1 MRFAVL
7 VVFAAVLIGCGRD
20 MIYAMK
26 PDQSGRYAEVHF
38 ASPSGTRV
46 AVKSI
51 YFKANV
57 RPIAGLSGLVPEPL
71 WLKPAWYEI
80 TYACADAPQSFV
92 TATIGISSKREYY
105 LECLP
110 NHRLVAK
117 LRDRDVSLR

>member
-1 MRFAVL
+1 
-7 VVFAAVLIGCGRD
+7 

-26 PDQSGRYAEVHF
+26 PDQSGLYAEVHF

-51 YFKANV
+51 YFKSNV
-57 RPIAGLSGLVPEPL
+57 QRIAGLSGLVPEPL
-71 WLKPAWYEI
+71 WLKPAWYEVM
-80 TYACADAPQSFV
+80 YACDDAPQTFF

-110 NHRLVAK
+110 DHRLVAK
-117 LRDRDVSLR
+117 LRDHDVSLR